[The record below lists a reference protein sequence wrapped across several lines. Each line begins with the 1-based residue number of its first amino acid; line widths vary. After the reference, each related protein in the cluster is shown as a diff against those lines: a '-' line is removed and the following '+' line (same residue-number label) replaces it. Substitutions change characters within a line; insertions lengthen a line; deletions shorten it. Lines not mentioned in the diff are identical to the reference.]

1 MIETAYQN
9 DCFEQFQFRD
19 EQMKKITLLLLLLSL
34 ASFSIGCSG
43 SQDIV
48 EPSRENFN
56 TGEVTIEDL

>member
-1 MIETAYQN
+1 
-9 DCFEQFQFRD
+9 
-19 EQMKKITLLLLLLSL
+19 MKKITLLLLLLSL

-43 SQDIV
+43 SQDVV

>member
-1 MIETAYQN
+1 
-9 DCFEQFQFRD
+9 
-19 EQMKKITLLLLLLSL
+19 MKKITLLLLLLSL

-56 TGEVTIEDL
+56 TGEVEVKEL